1 MRHLSR
7 LSFPIP
13 TYLHIPKDTLGLT
26 ITSPLHIYR
35 NLVASNLISADPN
48 QHRAAIV
55 IQGVYERLLDYKLER
70 YTDLKKR
77 LDAVTNSLRA
87 LEDAR
92 KKTSQSRGAGGGG
105 LQKPRTTWRDSPY
118 LPTSLQSPQAQ
129 SKALIRTFSRDEE
142 LLNISSPRG
151 LLLSGNVGCGKS
163 MLTDI
168 LAESLPVKS
177 KRRVHFDTFMLGVY
191 GMLEDFRIKS
201 AYSRHDRDIGEGYSI
216 LHVAKEMVENST
228 VLILDEFQMPDK
240 ASGKILKSLLN
251 AFFLMG
257 GVLIATSNRLPET
270 LVSAEWRKKE
280 EFGVFEEVLKR
291 RCEIWD
297 MNGGVDWRRR
307 SGEGRIVQVP
317 ANIVGLEEGRVVEV
331 PKFYFLKDGDM
342 QEAWEDAVEKAADG
356 DEEGWMERGL
366 VVYGREILLKRAR
379 NGAAFFN
386 FDELCVELLGPADY
400 ITIASNFSTIIID
413 KVPVLTSKSHRHEAR
428 RFITLLD
435 AIYECRCK
443 LLIRAEVPIENLF
456 FPDAAEKNANSQ
468 EEDSIHSEAFAE
480 AHQDLT
486 VPFRPNVSL
495 YEQLPE
501 DPNDPLTW
509 KRKKYTVADQDSD
522 FRGKVDFTSVKK
534 YTGEDEKFSFKR
546 AVSRVWE
553 VCGERWWDA
562 LSHSEKEFPVMRRV
576 THSPMPRSLRRWEG
590 DSSEADTKTSHP
602 AMENDI
608 PTTPLRPD
616 APQFTPVHIW
626 GVIDNWG
633 KRAGRWGKGVNAY
646 KDGDTRDK
654 SPDTRSAK

>member
-1 MRHLSR
+1 MKYLPR

-13 TYLHIPKDTLGLT
+13 TYQHIPKDTLGLT

-35 NLVASNLISADPN
+35 NLVATNVISADPN

-55 IQGVYERLLDYKLER
+55 IQGVYDRLLDYKPER

-87 LEDAR
+87 LEDAH
-92 KKTSQSRGAGGGG
+92 KKSSHSQDGGGG
-105 LQKPRTTWRDSPY
+105 LQKHKTTWRDSPY

-168 LAESLPVKS
+168 LAESLPVES

-191 GMLEDFRIKS
+191 GMLEDFRIKNS
-201 AYSRHDRDIGEGYSI
+201 YTNHDRDIGEGYSI

-251 AFFLMG
+251 TFFMMG

-270 LVSAEWRKKE
+270 LVSTEWRKKE

-291 RCEIWD
+291 RCEVWD
-297 MNGGVDWRRR
+297 MNSIVDWRRR
-307 SGEGRIVQVP
+307 GGEGRIVQVP
-317 ANIVGLEEGRVVEV
+317 ANIAGEEERVVEV
-331 PKFYFLKDGDM
+331 PKFYFLKEGDM
-342 QEAWEDAVEKAADG
+342 QEAWEDAVEKAAVG
-356 DEEGWMERGL
+356 REQGWSERGL
-366 VVYGREILLKRAR
+366 VVYGREVLLKRAR
-379 NGAAFFN
+379 NGAALFN

-413 KVPVLTSKSHRHEAR
+413 RIPVLTSKSHRHEAR

-443 LLIRAEVPIENLF
+443 LLIRAEVPIEDLF
-456 FPDAAEKNANSQ
+456 FPDAAEKQGSSQ

-562 LSHSEKEFPVMRRV
+562 LSYSGEESSAMRRV
-576 THSPMPRSLRRWEG
+576 THSPMLRSLRRWEG
-590 DSSEADTKTSHP
+590 GSSEVDTNIPP
-602 AMENDI
+602 ALEDDT
-608 PTTPLRPD
+608 PTARLRPN
-616 APQFTPVHIW
+616 APQFNPVHIW
-626 GVIDNWG
+626 GVIDTWG

-646 KDGDTRDK
+646 KDDDTRNK
-654 SPDTRSAK
+654 CSDTRGGK

>member
-1 MRHLSR
+1 MKHLSR

-13 TYLHIPKDTLGLT
+13 TYQHVPKDTLGIT
-26 ITSPLHIYR
+26 VTSPLHIYR
-35 NLVASNLISADPN
+35 NLVSTNVISADPN

-55 IQGVYERLLDYKLER
+55 IQSVYERLLDYKPER

-92 KKTSQSRGAGGGG
+92 KKAAGNTNSRGGGGG
-105 LQKPRTTWRDSPY
+105 LSRPQTTWRDSPY
-118 LPTSLQSPQAQ
+118 LPTALQSPQAQ

-168 LAESLPVKS
+168 LAESLPVES

-191 GMLEDFRIKS
+191 GMLEDYRLLH
-201 AYSRHDRDIGEGYSI
+201 AYSNHDRDVGEGYSI

-251 AFFLMG
+251 AFFMMG

-270 LVSAEWRKKE
+270 LVSAEWRRE
-280 EFGVFEEVLKR
+280 EFGVFEEVLRR
-291 RCEIWD
+291 RCEVWD
-297 MNGGVDWRRR
+297 MKGGVDWRRR
-307 SGEGRIVQVP
+307 GTEGRIVQVP
-317 ANIVGLEEGRVVEV
+317 DCRGLEESKVVEV

-342 QEAWEDAVEKAADG
+342 QEAWEDAVEKAASG
-356 DEEGWMERGL
+356 EEGGWGAKRL
-366 VVYGREILLKRAR
+366 VVYGREILLKQTR
-379 NGAAFFN
+379 NGVALFN

-428 RFITLLD
+428 RLITLLD

-443 LLIRAEVPIENLF
+443 LLIRAEVPIEDLF
-456 FPDAAEKNANSQ
+456 FPDAVGKSTSGE
-468 EEDSIHSEAFAE
+468 EEDSIHSESFAE

-486 VPFRPNVSL
+486 VPFRPNISL

-501 DPNDPLTW
+501 DRNDPLTW
-509 KRKKYTVADQDSD
+509 KRKRYAVADQDSD
-522 FRGKVDFTSVKK
+522 FKGNVDFTSVKK

-562 LSHSEKEFPVMRRV
+562 LSHSDREFPAMKRV
-576 THSPMPRSLRRWEG
+576 AHSPMPKSLRRWEG
-590 DSSEADTKTSHP
+590 GNSDLEVNTPPHSTVDTTL
-602 AMENDI
+602 
-608 PTTPLRPD
+608 PLRPD

-633 KRAGRWGKGVNAY
+633 KKAGRWGKGVNAY
-646 KDGDTRDK
+646 KDDDTRYK
-654 SPDTRSAK
+654 SSDTRSEK